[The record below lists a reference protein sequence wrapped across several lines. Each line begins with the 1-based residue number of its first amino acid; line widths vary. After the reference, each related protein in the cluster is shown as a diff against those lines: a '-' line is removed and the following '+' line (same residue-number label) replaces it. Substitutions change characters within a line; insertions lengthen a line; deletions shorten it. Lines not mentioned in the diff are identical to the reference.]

1 MFSPLHAIA
10 IIAMVF
16 GTMHS
21 EGADAARTRA
31 WRGVRQLRFCCLCC
45 LALLKHCSRFM
56 VDREETGADGV
67 LYLKLADGRGGSDIV
82 RW

>member
-1 MFSPLHAIA
+1 MQHALEPGEECGSSDSAEGNIRLPPL
-10 IIAMVF
+10 
-16 GTMHS
+16 
-21 EGADAARTRA
+21 R
-31 WRGVRQLRFCCLCC
+31 

-82 RW
+82 RWLEMARVCKINFCCT